1 MESREMAGLIGKKL
15 GMTQVPIKSGDVVAC
30 TVVEAGPCYVL
41 GQRVKE
47 KDGYTA
53 IKLGFGEVD
62 VEKIKRPLLGE
73 LKKVL
78 GEKDSYPAL
87 KIAEFR
93 VEDPSPFQPGS
104 EIKVDIFEEGE
115 RIAVTGISKGTGFQS
130 VIKRWGFSGGPK
142 SHGSKFHR
150 RPGSIGH
157 HTDPGR
163 IWKGKKMA
171 GHTGMRRVT
180 VRGLEVLKVIPEKN
194 LILLKGAIPG
204 YTGSLVFLKKIGMGE
219 K

>member
-1 MESREMAGLIGKKL
+1 MVGLIGKKL
-15 GMTQVPIKSGDVVAC
+15 GMTQVPTKNGNVVAC
-30 TVVEAGPCYVL
+30 TVVQAGPCFVL
-41 GQRVKE
+41 GQRDKE
-47 KDGYTA
+47 KDGYTS
-53 IKLGFGEVD
+53 IRVGFGD
-62 VEKIKRPLLGE
+62 VKVKRINKPLLGE

-78 GEKDSYPAL
+78 GEKESYPAF

-93 VEDPSPFQPGS
+93 VQDPSSFPIGS
-104 EIKVDIFEEGE
+104 EMKADLFEEGE
-115 RIAVTGISKGTGFQS
+115 RIAVTGISKGKGFQS

-163 IWKGKKMA
+163 IWKGKKMG
-171 GHTGMRRVT
+171 GHTGLKRIT
-180 VRGLEVLKVIPEKN
+180 VRGLEVIKVIPEKN

-204 YTGSLVFLKKIGMGE
+204 FKGSLVLIKKIGIG
-219 K
+219 

>member
-1 MESREMAGLIGKKL
+1 MTGLIGRKL
-15 GMTQVPIKSGDVVAC
+15 GMTQVPTEGGEVVAV

-41 GQRVKE
+41 AQKVEK
-47 KDGYTA
+47 KDGYNA
-53 IKLGFGEVD
+53 IKLGFGEVK
-62 VEKIKRPLLGE
+62 VKKLKKPILGE

-78 GEKDSYPAL
+78 GEKETYPAL
-87 KIAEFR
+87 KIAEIR
-93 VEDPSPFQPGS
+93 VKDPESYEVGS
-104 EIKVDIFEEGE
+104 TIDVSIFEEGE
-115 RIAVTGISKGTGFQS
+115 RIAVTGISKGKGFQS

-171 GHTGMRRVT
+171 GHTGMKRVT
-180 VRGLEVLKVIPEKN
+180 IRGLKVVKVIPEKN
-194 LILLKGAIPG
+194 LVLIKGAIPG
-204 YTGSLVFLKKIGMGE
+204 HAGSIVLLKKIEMGVE
-219 K
+219 KS